1 MAWNLSSLSPN
12 MMELT
17 NILMKMIQETTDFSN
32 AFNVTSFSSVLQRLE
47 VMMTQQL
54 GTKLTE
60 WYVNKFWFFSYFEII
75 TIQPQQTR
83 VEGVYIKQL
92 VHLSGTTHMVFV
104 QYQIMIC
111 PKSFPHR
118 YVSLNLEIFTS
129 TIWTMSVQLFLQCL
143 LELNVSWPVLIS

>member
-1 MAWNLSSLSPN
+1 LALTDEYNKGNMAWNLSSLSPN

-60 WYVNKFWFFSYFEII
+60 WYVK
-75 TIQPQQTR
+75 T
-83 VEGVYIKQL
+83 V
-92 VHLSGTTHMVFV
+92 
-104 QYQIMIC
+104 
-111 PKSFPHR
+111 
-118 YVSLNLEIFTS
+118 
-129 TIWTMSVQLFLQCL
+129 
-143 LELNVSWPVLIS
+143 